1 MGFSAYARATA
12 EAAATREAESSMAGA
27 FAALTAEQQREATAR
42 ALAVLS
48 REQPPPSHEQQ
59 QARPSGSEAV
69 FLVRDVLSSSECAA
83 VLTAVRCAVKARG
96 GWASRHHTH
105 RTADLG
111 LGAVPEVEAL
121 LRARLFSRV
130 LRPLVAEFFCHEQA
144 AAPMLPEQLRFN
156 DVFFVRYSAEEEVS
170 AWLGLGLGLGLGL
183 LRALQ
188 RLGGGACRYRS
199 CCAATLP

>member
-1 MGFSAYARATA
+1 MGLKKITPLSSPSNCAFARPSVPATGMGFSAYARATA

-69 FLVRDVLSSSECAA
+69 FLVRDVLSTSECTAVLAA
-83 VLTAVRCAVKARG
+83 VHAAVKARG

-105 RTADLG
+105 RTTDLG

-130 LRPLVAEFFCHEQA
+130 LRPLVAEFFCHTQS
-144 AAPMLPEQLRFN
+144 APMLPEQLCFK
-156 DVFFVRYSAEEEVS
+156 DIFFVRYSAEEV
-170 AWLGLGLGLGLGL
+170 
-183 LRALQ
+183 
-188 RLGGGACRYRS
+188 
-199 CCAATLP
+199 CAVAAAAVPQP